1 MLHACTPTG
10 WLEVKPSGPST
21 SCPST
26 RWPTQGPVAA
36 DAATPPAAHCLQLD
50 AGASGDCK
58 QNAADA
64 KISCGPRRQAA
75 VAEAH
80 AQMPEGSPRGSSS
93 RGPRRLI
100 KSPRP
105 ARLPPR
111 APTLIQSRR
120 GPQPLVVR
128 QSARMYT
135 HTRKRKHTQP
145 RRLVHFFLF
154 FWLCSLFFS
163 VLFFFFFPSC
173 FFIFLLVLHAGNPA
187 RSAIRGPLPTI
198 LAAMSDLS
206 DAPQA
211 RRKKNTWWRHGGAHR
226 VQCDP
231 PVQYRP
237 SPATF
242 DISGRKRAR
251 IFGAVWPSA
260 HCVPGGVSG
269 RGRPPSVRPQ
279 VAKKNGYTSRFVRV
293 ILAQG
298 PC

>member
-1 MLHACTPTG
+1 MLHACKPTG
-10 WLEVKPSGPST
+10 WLGVKPSGPST

-128 QSARMYT
+128 QNART
-135 HTRKRKHTQP
+135 
-145 RRLVHFFLF
+145 
-154 FWLCSLFFS
+154 LCSLFCCSLFLFS
-163 VLFFFFFPSC
+163 LLCSFFFLLSFFFSFFARVFSLLPC
-173 FFIFLLVLHAGNPA
+173 FACWNPA
-187 RSAIRGPLPTI
+187 RHEIRHPASHENPYARGSTVTPSV
-198 LAAMSDLS
+198 LAATIHLS
-206 DAPQA
+206 GAPQP
-211 RRKKNTWWRHGGAHR
+211 RRTKHA
-226 VQCDP
+226 
-231 PVQYRP
+231 
-237 SPATF
+237 
-242 DISGRKRAR
+242 
-251 IFGAVWPSA
+251 
-260 HCVPGGVSG
+260 VSG
-269 RGRPPSVRPQ
+269 RRSTPRGVS
-279 VAKKNGYTSRFVRV
+279 KS
-293 ILAQG
+293 
-298 PC
+298 